1 MMPDTPRDQ
10 EQLEMFDQGFQDALM
25 EEDPE
30 EKEQVYYSDFI
41 NRLATD
47 LYGQFSKEKG
57 LRYNTER
64 RWLKDLRQYRGVYD
78 PETLVRMD
86 KNRSKA
92 FVRLTRTKVKTLDS
106 RLIDLLFPV
115 NGEKNWSIKTTPV
128 PELDDNTLALI
139 AQQIFMQTG
148 QIPTPEQ
155 IRMMIHEEAIARAE
169 SMEKE
174 MEDQLAEIHYR
185 SIIRSVIHSG
195 NLYGTGVLK
204 GPFIREKVSKRWGK
218 FGDDWAV
225 VEIKKIYPTCE
236 FVPVWDIFPDMS
248 AKTPDDLRFVFQR
261 HIMGRHKLSDL
272 AKRSDFNGDAI
283 RAYIKGKP
291 EGNAQYEHY
300 ECDLRD
306 MSTPARM
313 GEGENQPDKTGGYTN
328 KYEVIEFWGY
338 IGKEDLIEAGIQGLE
353 DMDEC
358 ELAVNAWFIENVL
371 IKAVVSPIE
380 GMEIPYYFYYFD
392 KDETSIFGDGIP
404 YIMRDPQM
412 LFNAGVRA
420 MLDNAA
426 ISAGPIIEANV
437 ELLARGED
445 PNDIYPFRVFQRKG
459 VGVDATAQA
468 FRVTSLPSY
477 TNEFMGMVNF
487 FMTAADEVTT
497 IPRYMH
503 GDQGLTGAASQT
515 ATGLSM
521 LMGSANITLKDQ
533 VKIYDDFVTK
543 RYLRNVYHWNM
554 EFNEKEE
561 IKGDFEI
568 VPQGST
574 SLIAKEVQLE
584 NLNTFL
590 GIATNEVFQDV
601 VNYDEILRELM
612 NLYDLDNPKLIRTKD
627 EIKMIREQRAQA
639 MAQQEDK
646 ATQLELVKAQSS
658 GHVPGAG
665 VQAVQQLSPQQLQQ
679 GELPDVE
686 QRGI

>member
-1 MMPDTPRDQ
+1 
-10 EQLEMFDQGFQDALM
+10 
-25 EEDPE
+25 
-30 EKEQVYYSDFI
+30 
-41 NRLATD
+41 
-47 LYGQFSKEKG
+47 
-57 LRYNTER
+57 
-64 RWLKDLRQYRGVYD
+64 
-78 PETLVRMD
+78 
-86 KNRSKA
+86 
-92 FVRLTRTKVKTLDS
+92 VKT
-106 RLIDLLFPV
+106 
-115 NGEKNWSIKTTPV
+115 
-128 PELDDNTLALI
+128 
-139 AQQIFMQTG
+139 
-148 QIPTPEQ
+148 PT
-155 IRMMIHEEAIARAE
+155 I
-169 SMEKE
+169 S
-174 MEDQLAEIHYR
+174 
-185 SIIRSVIHSG
+185 IRSGYS
-195 NLYGTGVLK
+195 N
-204 GPFIREKVSKRWGK
+204 
-218 FGDDWAV
+218 
-225 VEIKKIYPTCE
+225 
-236 FVPVWDIFPDMS
+236 
-248 AKTPDDLRFVFQR
+248 
-261 HIMGRHKLSDL
+261 GR
-272 AKRSDFNGDAI
+272 
-283 RAYIKGKP
+283 
-291 EGNAQYEHY
+291 
-300 ECDLRD
+300 
-306 MSTPARM
+306 
-313 GEGENQPDKTGGYTN
+313 
-328 KYEVIEFWGY
+328 
-338 IGKEDLIEAGIQGLE
+338 
-353 DMDEC
+353 
-358 ELAVNAWFIENVL
+358 
-371 IKAVVSPIE
+371 
-380 GMEIPYYFYYFD
+380 
-392 KDETSIFGDGIP
+392 
-404 YIMRDPQM
+404 
-412 LFNAGVRA
+412 
-420 MLDNAA
+420 
-426 ISAGPIIEANV
+426 
-437 ELLARGED
+437 
-445 PNDIYPFRVFQRKG
+445 G

>member
-1 MMPDTPRDQ
+1 
-10 EQLEMFDQGFQDALM
+10 
-25 EEDPE
+25 
-30 EKEQVYYSDFI
+30 
-41 NRLATD
+41 
-47 LYGQFSKEKG
+47 
-57 LRYNTER
+57 
-64 RWLKDLRQYRGVYD
+64 
-78 PETLVRMD
+78 
-86 KNRSKA
+86 
-92 FVRLTRTKVKTLDS
+92 
-106 RLIDLLFPV
+106 
-115 NGEKNWSIKTTPV
+115 
-128 PELDDNTLALI
+128 
-139 AQQIFMQTG
+139 
-148 QIPTPEQ
+148 
-155 IRMMIHEEAIARAE
+155 
-169 SMEKE
+169 
-174 MEDQLAEIHYR
+174 
-185 SIIRSVIHSG
+185 
-195 NLYGTGVLK
+195 
-204 GPFIREKVSKRWGK
+204 
-218 FGDDWAV
+218 
-225 VEIKKIYPTCE
+225 
-236 FVPVWDIFPDMS
+236 
-248 AKTPDDLRFVFQR
+248 
-261 HIMGRHKLSDL
+261 
-272 AKRSDFNGDAI
+272 
-283 RAYIKGKP
+283 
-291 EGNAQYEHY
+291 
-300 ECDLRD
+300 
-306 MSTPARM
+306 M